1 LRRREEVLN
10 LGALARTLLFAWRI
24 KSLRMTKTLEIS
36 PGKNDVEK
44 DSAFEILFDA
54 SVMLPG

>member
-1 LRRREEVLN
+1 VLN
-10 LGALARTLLFAWRI
+10 LGALARALLFAWRI